1 MPHVLEEKIEMC
13 PNKVIIR
20 MMTLYQGKGSL
31 ARHVFM
37 NDTAI
42 KLSIMPLKKKFNNLF
57 LIVII
62 AIRKEPECFFRK
74 NSIR

>member
-42 KLSIMPLKKKFNNLF
+42 KLSIMPLKKN
-57 LIVII
+57 
-62 AIRKEPECFFRK
+62 
-74 NSIR
+74 